1 MQKISENATMNQPT
15 TLPLWGP
22 NAGGDPIVNAISY
35 ALKVP
40 ATRLYSYT
48 RLRDDLYLDPLDVT
62 LLIANLENRLG
73 RFLTEDEVAR
83 IETIGDCQR
92 VFGAQAA

>member
-1 MQKISENATMNQPT
+1 MQKTSENDTMNHVT
-15 TLPLWGP
+15 SLPLWRPTGS
-22 NAGGDPIVNAISY
+22 ADPIVNAISY

-40 ATRLYSYT
+40 ATRLFSYT
-48 RLRDDLYLDPLDVT
+48 RLRDDLYLDSVDVT

-73 RFLTEDEVAR
+73 RFLTEEEFAR

-92 VFGAQAA
+92 LFGAQA

>member
-1 MQKISENATMNQPT
+1 MQKTSENATMNQT
-15 TLPLWGP
+15 TALPLVG
-22 NAGGDPIVNAISY
+22 NHYASDPIVNAISY

-48 RLRDDLYLDPLDVT
+48 RLRDDLYLDTLDVT

-73 RFLTEDEVAR
+73 RFLTEEEFAR
-83 IETIGDCQR
+83 IETVGDCQR
-92 VFGAQAA
+92 AFGG

>member
-1 MQKISENATMNQPT
+1 MQKTSENATMNQTT
-15 TLPLWGP
+15 TLPLLG
-22 NAGGDPIVNAISY
+22 AHDTSDPIVNAISY

-48 RLRDDLYLDPLDVT
+48 RLRDDLYLDTLDVT

-73 RFLTEDEVAR
+73 RFLTEEEFSR
-83 IETIGDCQR
+83 IETVGDCQR
-92 VFGAQAA
+92 AFGA